1 VELVHRKKGKV
12 EREFQ
17 SFYGGIRAMI
27 NDSEIDGEF
36 RDGLWAECAS
46 TATYYDN
53 SIINKDEKKS
63 PFNLMFKKRSK
74 GLRNLKDLV
83 KCAWQQLRTK
93 S

>member
-36 RDGLWAECAS
+36 RENALA
-46 TATYYDN
+46 
-53 SIINKDEKKS
+53 
-63 PFNLMFKKRSK
+63 
-74 GLRNLKDLV
+74 
-83 KCAWQQLRTK
+83 QLLIMITQ
-93 S
+93 